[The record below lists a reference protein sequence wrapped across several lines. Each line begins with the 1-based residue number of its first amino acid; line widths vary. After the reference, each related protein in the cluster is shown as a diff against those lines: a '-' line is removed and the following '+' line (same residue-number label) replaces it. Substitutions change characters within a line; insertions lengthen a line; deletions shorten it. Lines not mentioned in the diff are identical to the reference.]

1 VAREETKRIQNRE
14 RRRGK
19 LDRGVSSS
27 WLHPCPTEVRT
38 WTTEPQ
44 HHVKVGTRRW
54 GKSRKN
60 KCQDRLK
67 KNEESKIDKSRR
79 KAKKKEEKT
88 KDKGNDKG
96 KPTCYGLTCVSME
109 DEKKI

>member
-1 VAREETKRIQNRE
+1 
-14 RRRGK
+14 
-19 LDRGVSSS
+19 
-27 WLHPCPTEVRT
+27 
-38 WTTEPQ
+38 
-44 HHVKVGTRRW
+44 
-54 GKSRKN
+54 
-60 KCQDRLK
+60 LK

-96 KPTCYGLTCVSME
+96 KPTCYGLTCASME

>member
-1 VAREETKRIQNRE
+1 
-14 RRRGK
+14 
-19 LDRGVSSS
+19 
-27 WLHPCPTEVRT
+27 
-38 WTTEPQ
+38 
-44 HHVKVGTRRW
+44 
-54 GKSRKN
+54 
-60 KCQDRLK
+60 LK